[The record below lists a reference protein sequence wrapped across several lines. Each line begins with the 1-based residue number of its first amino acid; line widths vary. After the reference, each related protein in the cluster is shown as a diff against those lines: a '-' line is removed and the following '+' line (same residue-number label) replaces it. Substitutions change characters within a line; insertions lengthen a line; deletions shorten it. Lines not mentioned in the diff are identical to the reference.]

1 MTMNTKLSFTIGI
14 ILISFSLITFANPVQ
29 KKTKNGKTLEMEI
42 VSEGTINLYK
52 VDVEVLKPTI
62 PEDPMESY
70 TETETTYY
78 IGKANDEKVEKITMT
93 NYKKLLMS
101 HMTGNP
107 DVTTKIG
114 SKGYKFVNVEGI
126 FMAYNSN

>member
-1 MTMNTKLSFTIGI
+1 MKTKLIFAFGV
-14 ILISFSLITFANPVQ
+14 LFLSLSIATLANTVE
-29 KKTKNGKTLEMEI
+29 KKIKNGKTLEMEI

-52 VDVEVLKPTI
+52 VEVDVIKTTI
-62 PEDPMESY
+62 PENPMESY
-70 TETETTYY
+70 TETETNYY
-78 IGKANDEKVEKITMT
+78 IGNANEESVKKITMT

-101 HMTGNP
+101 HMTGNSE
-107 DVTTKIG
+107 VSTKIG